1 MEIDRRELKRQA
13 REAMKLPVPRF
24 WLVTLIYL
32 LATTGVSMAAEYI
45 PMGDAQSGLG
55 FTSLFLSILISLYT
69 MVVRFGFQLWSLW
82 THRRLDPGLGSLMQ
96 GFSVSG
102 RVILMEIQIF
112 LCTMGWS
119 LVLSIAAGVPMGLML
134 LFAGDLPFL
143 FIILM
148 LFWAGVVII
157 ASTLIRLRYCMAPFF
172 LADCPEDGSTAAVR
186 RSVDMT
192 KGWKWELFKLE
203 VSFWGWDI
211 LNFLLSLLVLVPFLA
226 AHVSLLFSL
235 DLNTVNGTLQT
246 IQQVIY
252 DPLPYILSTL
262 VAVPLSLWLEP
273 YRCVSRAGF
282 YDARLQIQQESAPE
296 L

>member
-1 MEIDRRELKRQA
+1 MGRQLGTFLDEDELDRPDLNKCPDCGCFFAQDECPLCGKTCPEEMRAGNRKPPKKSRKKR
-13 REAMKLPVPRF
+13 
-24 WLVTLIYL
+24 
-32 LATTGVSMAAEYI
+32 TGS
-45 PMGDAQSGLG
+45 DR
-55 FTSLFLSILISLYT
+55 
-69 MVVRFGFQLWSLW
+69 VVFVDWYHSW
-82 THRRLDPGLGSLMQ
+82 
-96 GFSVSG
+96 
-102 RVILMEIQIF
+102 
-112 LCTMGWS
+112 W
-119 LVLSIAAGVPMGLML
+119 
-134 LFAGDLPFL
+134 

-172 LADCPEDGSTAAVR
+172 LADRPEDGSTAAVR